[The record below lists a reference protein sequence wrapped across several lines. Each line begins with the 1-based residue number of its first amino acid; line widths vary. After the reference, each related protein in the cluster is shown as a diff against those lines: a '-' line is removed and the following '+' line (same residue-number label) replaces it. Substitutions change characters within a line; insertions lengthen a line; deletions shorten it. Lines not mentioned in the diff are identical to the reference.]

1 MRYNPL
7 KQLRSTDL
15 IMKTETKM
23 VIQAGLQKIMQ
34 KIRSHRRTTLLMNLL
49 SGISLSMIL
58 VSCTPPSR
66 PYVPRLPQT
75 QTDAVEHSAINEQY
89 AETEAKTDT
98 AEPLPPSESVPTMD
112 PEIITRPANYRPY
125 RGNLTDLRAYGKK
138 LYRDQRLSTNGQ
150 SCNSCHQNFSN
161 FTLEF
166 TRSYPHRVAKAVLLT
181 GKERIQLDEM
191 IQLCI
196 LSSMEAQPLIWNSRT
211 LAALV
216 AYTEKVQ
223 QDFRTALTEA
233 TCPDDIPCDPGS
245 VQKAVPAFNE
255 ASEY

>member
-1 MRYNPL
+1 MRYNPP
-7 KQLRSTDL
+7 KQLHSTDL

-23 VIQAGLQKIMQ
+23 VIQIELQKIMQ
-34 KIRSHRRTTLLMNLL
+34 KIRPHRRTVLLMNLL
-49 SGISLSMIL
+49 SGIGLSMVL

-75 QTDAVEHSAINEQY
+75 QADVVEHSAINEQH
-89 AETEAKTDT
+89 AEARTKTDAT
-98 AEPLPPSESVPTMD
+98 EPLPPSESVPTVD
-112 PEIITRPANYRPY
+112 PEIVTRPASYRPY
-125 RGNLTDLRAYGKK
+125 RGNLTDLRAYGEK
-138 LYRDQRLSTNGQ
+138 LYRDPRLSANGQ

-161 FTLEF
+161 FTSEF
-166 TRSYPHRVAKAVLLT
+166 TRSYPHRVAKAVQLT

-191 IQLCI
+191 IQLCM

-223 QDFRTALTEA
+223 QDFKTALTEA
-233 TCPDDIPCDPGS
+233 ICPDDMSCDPGS
-245 VQKAVPAFNE
+245 AQKAVPAFNE
-255 ASEY
+255 PFEY